1 MIFTNSIISRVSPC
15 IHTQTAVYK
24 HPEHTAHE
32 SSQMSDMNNVLMNIV
47 GPSLLSM
54 RQWRA
59 LWRLSQFSKHWQD
72 WLRAQCSTDPHFI
85 VFLQAIL
92 KKPMVFRAPIQGPSS
107 GHVDHESGEYTLS
120 SIRRERYGY
129 RQIQNELEVICQEAG
144 CEPTTSI
151 HILPEQWQVYRSAVV
166 SNGKNILVCGIFS
179 NKLHIEIVSSNC
191 SNKVFEYSSPCGPT
205 FSVCSASVCPTTNT
219 DFFVYMASGLL
230 TMNTITIHVFHVS
243 FLNNQPTSQKVDTI
257 QVTGFL
263 GNSTYAQL
271 RSMKC
276 YTVQTEGKTVEH
288 QIVMRVLCNG
298 GDTMMTYVLHI
309 PGDKPNAVVDVT
321 KDSDTVKYQSA
332 DEDLYVVVD
341 AENRQMIFLG
351 PDGYW
356 TDSKSDSKY
365 QMHTYAQEPGD
376 CTCRYN
382 RISFH
387 RGMLFVP
394 GHTDGPTSPATDVLM
409 FGLDGTM
416 YTKPAQ
422 AHITEA

>member
-1 MIFTNSIISRVSPC
+1 MPSCPC
-15 IHTQTAVYK
+15 ICTQTAVYK
-24 HPEHTAHE
+24 HSEHTAHE
-32 SSQMSDMNNVLMNIV
+32 SSQMSAMNNVLMEIV

-72 WLRAQCSTDPHFI
+72 WLRAQRSTDPHFI

-92 KKPMVFRAPIQGPSS
+92 KKPMVFRAPIQGPST

-120 SIRRERYGY
+120 SIHRERYGY
-129 RQIQNELEVICQEAG
+129 LQIQNELQVICQKAG
-144 CEPTTSI
+144 CEPTTST
-151 HILPEQWQVYRSAVV
+151 HILPEQWQEYGSAVA

-179 NKLHIEIVSSNC
+179 NNLHIEIVSRNC
-191 SNKVFEYSSPCGPT
+191 SNKVFEYSYPCGCT
-205 FSVCSASVCPTTNT
+205 FSLCSASVSPTTNS
-219 DFFVYMASGLL
+219 DFFVYIASGLL
-230 TMNTITIHVFHVS
+230 TKNTITIHVFHVS
-243 FLNNQPTSQKVDTI
+243 FLNDKPTSQKVDTI
-257 QVTGFL
+257 KVTGFQ
-263 GNSTYAQL
+263 GDSRYAHL
-271 RSMKC
+271 RSMKF

-288 QIVMRVLCNG
+288 QMVMRVLCDG

-321 KDSDTVKYQSA
+321 KDSDTVKYRSA
-332 DEDLYVVVD
+332 DEDVYVVVD
-341 AENRQMIFLG
+341 ADSRQMILLG
-351 PDGYW
+351 PHGYW

-365 QMHTYAQEPGD
+365 QMHTYARKPAEW
-376 CTCRYN
+376 THRYN

-394 GHTDGPTSPATDVLM
+394 GHTDGPLSPAIDVLM

-422 AHITEA
+422 AQITEA